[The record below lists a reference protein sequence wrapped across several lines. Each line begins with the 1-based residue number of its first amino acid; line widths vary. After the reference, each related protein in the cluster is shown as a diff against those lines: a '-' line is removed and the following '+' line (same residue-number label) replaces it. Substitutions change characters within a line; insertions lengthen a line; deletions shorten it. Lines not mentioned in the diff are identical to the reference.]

1 MDQGDRPALGCAA
14 RLARNA
20 DHTLHLTKGNLPR
33 EELTDHAEDLATHGQ
48 GGHRSLIKRR
58 KHAEA
63 LVVFLRTGCDP
74 NLPYHFVAEGM
85 PLNGLNLELLL
96 SAIVSHQKPDWPA
109 TGVANRF
116 GEFRPGA
123 QWLVVQGQ
131 QFIARAQAGFFWRH
145 PQPNFIHD
153 RWYSGVADEGVNVA
167 RLRQR
172 YSDREI
178 VSAPLHNQSQGGSLG
193 HADLT
198 DGLFPG
204 GILQPINLDDAVTRL
219 YPRRGGRRILG

>member
-1 MDQGDRPALGCAA
+1 MDQGDRAALGCAA

-109 TGVANRF
+109 TGVPNPFDEF
-116 GEFRPGA
+116 GPGA

-131 QFIARAQAGFFWRH
+131 QFIARAQAGFFCRH

-153 RWYSGVADEGVNVA
+153 RWYGRVAQKGPKPA
-167 RLRQR
+167 RCPPKGAELGTSSPCRLSTR
-172 YSDREI
+172 
-178 VSAPLHNQSQGGSLG
+178 SA
-193 HADLT
+193 
-198 DGLFPG
+198 
-204 GILQPINLDDAVTRL
+204 
-219 YPRRGGRRILG
+219 